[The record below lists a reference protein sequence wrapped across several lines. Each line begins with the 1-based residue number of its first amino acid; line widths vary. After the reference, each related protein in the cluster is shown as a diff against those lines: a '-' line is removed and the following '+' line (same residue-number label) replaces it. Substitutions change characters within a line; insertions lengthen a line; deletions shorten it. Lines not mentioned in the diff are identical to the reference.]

1 MLNIEKGFATLAN
14 SDIEYSQFLDIETTI
29 LKVRIFVPRYNLKT
43 VPAGVE
49 VKKLPN
55 APLSDIV

>member
-1 MLNIEKGFATLAN
+1 MLNIEKRFATLAN

-55 APLSDIV
+55 AALSNIV